1 MKSFRKPSLVIQHE
15 RSHTGVRPYCC
26 DICGRCFITVHHLR
40 RHKSVHSEEKPYKC
54 DKCDK
59 HFKTKDNMRV
69 HQTTHMKLTYY
80 PWAVWLWHLIVGNV
94 SWLPIIWGDIRVFIV
109 KRNLINAKNVTKAL
123 RERTSWT
130 SPDYSHEIILI
141 ILARNWYRYACV
153 NSVNSDQHRSVHT
166 DVKPYKCKKC
176 DKSFKRN
183 FTRLLTWNN
192 FDNFGCKLVQICL
205 SNSLSL
211 DQTWECSYKNE
222 TLWMW

>member
-26 DICGRCFITVHHLR
+26 DTCGRCFITVHHLR

-94 SWLPIIWGDIRVFIV
+94 SWLPNIWRDIRVFIV
-109 KRNLINAKNVTKAL
+109 KRNLINVINVTKAL
-123 RERTSWT
+123 RERTSW
-130 SPDYSHEIILI
+130 
-141 ILARNWYRYACV
+141 
-153 NSVNSDQHRSVHT
+153 
-166 DVKPYKCKKC
+166 K
-176 DKSFKRN
+176 
-183 FTRLLTWNN
+183 FTRLFTWND
-192 FDNFGCKLVQICL
+192 FDNFDWKLVQLC
-205 SNSLSL
+205 
-211 DQTWECSYKNE
+211 
-222 TLWMW
+222 